1 MSANTQLIQAVV
13 SLLEPVSAL
22 ESSECILFDH
32 QELEYARLKSE
43 NDLREAKA
51 EFEKVLNEKKII
63 DEQLS
68 KERLAE
74 ADEQL
79 KAARKKHLALNNR
92 KRVIKEQRK
101 LLASRDDIEEL
112 LYDEL
117 TEEKKNIDA
126 QLKDIDEEIAEST
139 KIIERESKLIEIYT
153 KHREDTL
160 KSMET
165 IKADVDYVSDANLKK
180 AGVDIR
186 VKFEAAKKRVFDCL
200 ESDRKLITEHEIIG
214 KLYKEEPNATYRK
227 KIVSDLSKAK
237 RSCFDILD

>member
-1 MSANTQLIQAVV
+1 MSANTQLIQAVM
-13 SLLEPVSAL
+13 SLSEPVNAL
-22 ESSECILFDH
+22 ESSNCILFDH
-32 QELEYARLKSE
+32 QELEYARLESE
-43 NDLREAKA
+43 NDVREAKA

-63 DEQLS
+63 DEQ
-68 KERLAE
+68 ERLAE

-101 LLASRDDIEEL
+101 LLAARDYIEEL

-126 QLKDIDEEIAEST
+126 QLKDIDEEIAEYT

-200 ESDRKLITEHEIIG
+200 ESDRKLITKHEIIE
-214 KLYKEEPNATYRK
+214 KLYKEEPNATYRR

-237 RSCFDILD
+237 RACFGILD

>member
-22 ESSECILFDH
+22 ESSKCILFDH

-43 NDLREAKA
+43 NDVREAKA

-63 DEQLS
+63 EEQLS

-117 TEEKKNIDA
+117 SEEKKNIDA

-139 KIIERESKLIEIYT
+139 KIIERESKLIEIY
-153 KHREDTL
+153 REDTL

-237 RSCFDILD
+237 RACFDILD

>member
-1 MSANTQLIQAVV
+1 MSANTQLIQAVM
-13 SLLEPVSAL
+13 SLSEPVNAL
-22 ESSECILFDH
+22 ESSNCILFDH

-43 NDLREAKA
+43 NDVREAKA

-63 DEQLS
+63 DEQ
-68 KERLAE
+68 ERLAE

-101 LLASRDDIEEL
+101 LLAARDYIEEL

-139 KIIERESKLIEIYT
+139 KIIERESKLIEI
-153 KHREDTL
+153 
-160 KSMET
+160 SMET

-200 ESDRKLITEHEIIG
+200 ESDRKLITEHEIIE

-237 RSCFDILD
+237 RACFDILD

>member
-13 SLLEPVSAL
+13 SLLKPVSAL
-22 ESSECILFDH
+22 ESIECILFDH
-32 QELEYARLKSE
+32 QELECARLKSE
-43 NDLREAKA
+43 NDVREAKA

-117 TEEKKNIDA
+117 TEEKKNIGA

-139 KIIERESKLIEIYT
+139 KIIERESKLIEIY
-153 KHREDTL
+153 REDTL

-237 RSCFDILD
+237 RACFDILD

>member
-22 ESSECILFDH
+22 ESIKCILFDH

-43 NDLREAKA
+43 NDVREAKA

-63 DEQLS
+63 EEQLS

-117 TEEKKNIDA
+117 SEEKKNIDA

-139 KIIERESKLIEIYT
+139 KIIERESKLIEIY
-153 KHREDTL
+153 REDTL

-237 RSCFDILD
+237 RACFDILD